1 MTAGRAVTAS
11 SSLAIC
17 ERVRGGL
24 TMGCPLAG
32 EHDQIEI
39 DGGHMRAKKER
50 PVVIQTIVDDIEETV
65 CTA

>member
-1 MTAGRAVTAS
+1 M
-11 SSLAIC
+11 C

-50 PVVIQTIVDDIEETV
+50 PVVIQTIVNDIEETV